1 MPSLQDQLLKAG
13 LVNDKKAKQ
22 VKKEKRKQANVER
35 RSKEI
40 MLDEAKV
47 AAEAARLDKI
57 EKDRALNRQR
67 EEASQR
73 KAIAA
78 QIKQLIQNHH
88 KSKTDGPG
96 EVEYNFTDGKTIKK
110 IVVSHLVQRQLVSGI
125 LVVAKQ
131 DDGYYLV
138 PTVVAE
144 KISQRDASLIIQPQE
159 TASKDS
165 VADENDPYKDYIIP
179 DDLMW

>member
-13 LVNDKKAKQ
+13 LVDDKKAKQ
-22 VKKEKRKQANVER
+22 AKKAKRKQANVER
-35 RSKEI
+35 RSKEVVV
-40 MLDEAKV
+40 DEAKA

-78 QIKQLIQNHH
+78 QIKQLIENHH
-88 KSKTDGPG
+88 KPRLDGPG
-96 EVEYNFTDGKTIKK
+96 EVEYNFLDGKTIKK

-131 DDGYYLV
+131 DDAYFLV
-138 PTVVAE
+138 PNIVAD
-144 KISQRDASLIIQPQE
+144 KIAQRDESLIIQPQE
-159 TASKDS
+159 TTTQDA
-165 VADENDPYKDYIIP
+165 ADEDDPYKDYVIP